1 MNTEI
6 TNLSDGTVRIEVCED
21 GICAMGW
28 VTSHH
33 LVQPKEQQLKESIR
47 LRAAEAYAA

>member
-28 VTSHH
+28 VSSHH
-33 LVQPKEQQLKESIR
+33 LVPPKEQQLKESIR
-47 LRAAEAYAA
+47 FRAAEAYAA